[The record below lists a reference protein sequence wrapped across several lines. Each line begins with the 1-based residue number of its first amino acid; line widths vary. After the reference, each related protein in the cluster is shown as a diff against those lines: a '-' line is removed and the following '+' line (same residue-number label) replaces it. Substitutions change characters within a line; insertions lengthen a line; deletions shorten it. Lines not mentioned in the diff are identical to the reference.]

1 MYMAVL
7 DVVQSFGGLAWEMQ
21 EVNERDVLTLVQ
33 RFGLPEV
40 MARILSSRGI
50 KADTAE
56 DFLNPTLK
64 KNLPNPLTL
73 KDMEKAA
80 NRMADSVIQGEPIGL
95 MGDYDVDGATST
107 ALLRLFLEDLSVTV
121 YTFIPE
127 REEGYGPN
135 AIKMK
140 EFYDKGCRLV
150 ATLDC
155 GMTAFEP
162 IEVGTNMG
170 LDVIVLDH
178 HDAEKTLPKAYAVV
192 NPKRLDEPTDH
203 PCRCMAAVGVVFLFV
218 VALNTV
224 LRSRGFYQGGK
235 SEPNLIRFLDLV
247 AFGTVC
253 DVMKL
258 QGVNRLFVKAGLNQ
272 LKKGENQGL
281 TALMKMA
288 KLDETPKAYHLGYIL
303 GPRVNACGRVGHSDL
318 GMQLLACRDP
328 IHASALAQQ
337 LEDLNLMRRDIE
349 AAVLLDAMEQAEGKP
364 VSDPFIFVK
373 GEDWHQGVIGIVAG
387 RLKDRY
393 NLPVFALTIEGDEV
407 KGSSRSVQGVDLGTL
422 VLNAVEQGILSRGGG
437 HPLAA
442 GFSLKT
448 EKLNDFYRYLQ
459 ENIKTENFKNK
470 SQVLDIDGVLD
481 INGVTVE
488 LIDKL
493 ETLAPFGEANPE
505 PCFVIK
511 DVMVKYIKPLKNG
524 HISCAL
530 TGRGGGHLNA
540 IAFRVA
546 DTELGNRLMTARD
559 SYFHVAGILKKD
571 VWQGREKL
579 QLQILDM
586 ANAL

>member
-1 MYMAVL
+1 MAVL
-7 DVVQSFGGLAWEMQ
+7 DVVQSISGLTWEMQ
-21 EVNERDVLTLVQ
+21 DVDDREVLTLTQ
-33 RFGLPEV
+33 RFGMPEV

-50 KADTAE
+50 TADTAE

-64 KNLPNPLTL
+64 KNLPNPLIL

-80 NRMADSVIQGEPIGL
+80 NRIADSVIRAEPIGL

-107 ALLRLFLEDLSVTV
+107 ALLRLFLEDLGIQV

-135 AIKMK
+135 ALKMQ
-140 EFYDKGCRLV
+140 EFYDKSCRLV
-150 ATLDC
+150 VTLDC

-162 IEVGTNMG
+162 IDVGTKLG

-178 HDAEKTLPKAYAVV
+178 HDAEKELPNAYAVV
-192 NPKRLDEPTDH
+192 NPKRLDEPVTH
-203 PCRCMAAVGVVFLFV
+203 PCRNMAAVGVVFLFV

-224 LRSRGFYQGGK
+224 LRSRGFYQGDK
-235 SEPNLIRFLDLV
+235 TEPNLIRFLDLV

-281 TALMKMA
+281 VALMKLA
-288 KLDETPKAYHLGYIL
+288 KLEEIPKAYHLGYIL

-318 GMQLLACRDP
+318 GMQLLSCRDT
-328 IHASALAQQ
+328 IKASALAQQ
-337 LEDLNLMRRDIE
+337 LEDLNLTRRDIE

-364 VSDPFIFVK
+364 LAEPFILVK
-373 GEDWHQGVIGIVAG
+373 GENWHQGVIGIVAG

-393 NLPVFALTIEGDEV
+393 NLPVFALSIEGDEV

-422 VLNAVEQGILSRGGG
+422 VLNAVEKGILSRGGG

-442 GFSLKT
+442 GFSLKR

-459 ENIKTENFKNK
+459 ENIKQEDFQGK
-470 SQVLDIDGVLD
+470 SNVLEIDGVLD
-481 INGVTVE
+481 IGGVTIE
-488 LIDKL
+488 LLDKL
-493 ETLAPFGEANPE
+493 EYLAPFGEANPE
-505 PCFVIK
+505 PRFVIK
-511 DVMVKYIKPLKNG
+511 DVMIKYLKPLKNG

-559 SYFHVAGILKKD
+559 GYFHIAGVLKKD
-571 VWQGREKL
+571 VWQGREKI
-579 QLQILDM
+579 QLQIQDM